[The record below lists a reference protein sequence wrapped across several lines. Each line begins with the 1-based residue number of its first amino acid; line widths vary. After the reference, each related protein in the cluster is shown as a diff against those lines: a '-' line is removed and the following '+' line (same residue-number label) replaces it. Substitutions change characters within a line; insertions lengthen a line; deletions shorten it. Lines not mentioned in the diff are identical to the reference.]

1 MVLCLMLVVQVLKR
15 IGSIYI
21 LSKIE
26 KILIFILLHLNKDMM
41 LRYFK
46 IFKYY
51 NNIFNDI
58 S

>member
-46 IFKYY
+46 FFKYY